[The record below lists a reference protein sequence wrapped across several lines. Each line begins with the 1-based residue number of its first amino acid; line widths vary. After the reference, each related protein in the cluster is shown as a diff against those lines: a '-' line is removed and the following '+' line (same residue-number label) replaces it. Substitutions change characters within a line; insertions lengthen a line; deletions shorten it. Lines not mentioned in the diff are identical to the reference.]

1 MTERPLIGLSGRR
14 KKGHQIVGNLDFLA
28 DFDIDMYYADYATA
42 VLAAGGV
49 PVHLPLDV
57 DPADLIDHLDGV
69 LLSGGADIEPD
80 RYGAEFDPRTL
91 AGEGERDDFELTM
104 AGLAFD
110 RELPTLGICRG
121 LQVIN
126 VHAGGTLHQ
135 HVPGQANHGEPADTL
150 AQTVT
155 MEADSLLGALY
166 GEQWPI
172 NSLHHQAIDRLGDG
186 LRVTATCQENGV
198 IEGIEH
204 ESLPV
209 VAVQWHPEMMTTA
222 KQDPIFRWLVDTA
235 GRAA

>member
-1 MTERPLIGLSGRR
+1 MTKRPLIGISGRR

-28 DFDIDMYYADYATA
+28 DFDIDMYYSDYAQA
-42 VLAAGGV
+42 VLAAGGM
-49 PVHLPLDV
+49 PMHLPLDV
-57 DPADLIDHLDGV
+57 DPAEVADHLDGV

-80 RYGAEFDPRTL
+80 RYGAEPDPRTL
-91 AGEGERDDFELTM
+91 AGESERDDFELALT
-104 AGLAFD
+104 AVAFE

-126 VHAGGTLHQ
+126 IHAGGTLLQ
-135 HVPGQANHGEPADTL
+135 HVFGQAHHDQPGSELT
-150 AQTVT
+150 QVVR

-166 GEQWPI
+166 GEERQI

-186 LRVTATCQENGV
+186 LRITASCPTGI

-222 KQDPIFRWLVDTA
+222 EQDPIFRWLVDTA
-235 GRAA
+235 ARAA